1 MHRLGEET
9 PISQKRVVL
18 ILELLVIVLIA
29 ASQAYGGKDEALKKR
44 LFERYDQK
52 QMSVVHDKILVALLK
67 EGPGLNGRGRNMLE
81 YSVNY
86 DHFDPNFS
94 DWPKDYRSRN
104 LLGEHTTEE
113 VKAGAE
119 LTDALSPGE
128 MAQVRL
134 FYVEL
139 LKQDILRIDLYLV
152 PLAGKRN
159 ASKQNISD
167 TGAGVAYKVDFG
179 CHFRFLIPPRTTGVS
194 DDDYLGYITEQVGHY
209 FVPTQEYL
217 QANKTAAQA
226 EKAAKNVRIEPGM
239 SEDNVI
245 GILGEPAKRI
255 QFGKKTILKYQDITI
270 ELEQGKVTDVKAN

>member
-1 MHRLGEET
+1 M
-9 PISQKRVVL
+9 SQKRVVL

-81 YSVNY
+81 YSVNC

-104 LLGEHTTEE
+104 LLDEHTTEE

-167 TGAGVAYKVDFG
+167 TGAGVA
-179 CHFRFLIPPRTTGVS
+179 
-194 DDDYLGYITEQVGHY
+194 
-209 FVPTQEYL
+209 
-217 QANKTAAQA
+217 
-226 EKAAKNVRIEPGM
+226 
-239 SEDNVI
+239 
-245 GILGEPAKRI
+245 
-255 QFGKKTILKYQDITI
+255 
-270 ELEQGKVTDVKAN
+270 